1 MLDSLAAQAT
11 RKWTSEVKGV
21 RVPSLIA
28 LPPGV
33 GFRRWQAH
41 TLIVLRF
48 SKPPVSFVCFLLVV
62 VGLGAATGYLIDA
75 VGLAAFC
82 FFVASIDAK
91 PSWKFWYDA
100 PAKRETGR
108 ASCAIN
114 SYQRI
119 GATSP
124 KQIRQLPDDRLPL
137 SALINGKHR
146 RHN

>member
-1 MLDSLAAQAT
+1 
-11 RKWTSEVKGV
+11 
-21 RVPSLIA
+21 
-28 LPPGV
+28 
-33 GFRRWQAH
+33 
-41 TLIVLRF
+41 LIVLRF